1 MTVGR
6 ILRGLLGVLVV
17 GALLFVLNGWWHDY
31 RQARPSRGSTESSST
46 ATGTPVPDRSTP
58 AQGVAVAVIDG
69 VNLRQQPDAASKS
82 MRGLKKGERL
92 TILAAQD
99 SWYQVKDAAGKT
111 GWVTSS
117 SQYIRVEK

>member
-1 MTVGR
+1 M
-6 ILRGLLGVLVV
+6 
-17 GALLFVLNGWWHDY
+17 
-31 RQARPSRGSTESSST
+31 
-46 ATGTPVPDRSTP
+46 
-58 AQGVAVAVIDG
+58 AVIDG